1 METARA
7 LWNAEFEN
15 TPLTE
20 HRAYHL
26 LSGAIFPIYDKVM
39 GSSGIHNVRIARA
52 VLADGQAL
60 VGLNLARADIPGVK
74 QRLGIGAPLAQAT
87 PDDIIA
93 LLIGGAI
100 IQLDNGWRL
109 MTDCISGDDVIELVL
124 NGVAADRNELVR
136 YGLTEEIIQYKRRW
150 FMFPDDAEPVLP
162 LLLARRKPVRDLS
175 YVDPDEA
182 KLDVDDDGGE

>member
-20 HRAYHL
+20 HRTYHL
-26 LSGAIFPIYDKVM
+26 LSGAIFPIYDKVIG
-39 GSSGIHNVRIARA
+39 GSGVHNVRIARA
-52 VLADGQAL
+52 LLADGQAL
-60 VGLNLARADIPGVK
+60 VGLNLARNDIPGVK

-87 PDDIIA
+87 CDDITA

-109 MTDCISGDDVIELVL
+109 ITDNISGDDVIELVL
-124 NGVAADRNELVR
+124 NGVAADRNELVG
-136 YGLTEEIIQYKRRW
+136 YGLTEEIIHYKRRW
-150 FMFPDDAEPVLP
+150 FMTPDDAEDVLP
-162 LLLARRKPVRDLS
+162 LLLARRRPIRDLS
-175 YVDPDEA
+175 YVDPDEGES
-182 KLDVDDDGGE
+182 DDDE